1 MTSTPQRPGD
11 RGEPRKSPQLTL
23 AQFRQLSEMRY
34 QLLEF
39 LHFSQNA
46 AEAAGIRPQQHQ
58 LLLAV
63 HGMPAHEE
71 PSIANVA
78 RRLLLK
84 HNSAVELVDRT
95 IELGFLRRTRDLTD
109 HRRILLRLTPSGER
123 LLRSLT
129 EHHLNELQ
137 EAGPRLIEALRRV
150 IGGESAAQS
159 GDGLV
164 SLLSSEGGR

>member
-1 MTSTPQRPGD
+1 MADSLRRPAGSG
-11 RGEPRKSPQLTL
+11 RSRKRPELTR

-34 QLLEF
+34 QLLKF
-39 LHFSQNA
+39 LHFSQDA
-46 AEAAGIRPQQHQ
+46 AERAAIRPQQHQ
-58 LLLAV
+58 LLLAI
-63 HGMPAHEE
+63 HGIPANEE

-78 RRLLLK
+78 RRMLLK

-95 IELGFLRRTRDLTD
+95 IELGFLRRTHDPTD
-109 HRRILLRLTPSGER
+109 HRRILLRLTPEGER

-150 IGGESAAQS
+150 IGAKSANGAGESIVPPV
-159 GDGLV
+159 G
-164 SLLSSEGGR
+164 SEAKR

>member
-1 MTSTPQRPGD
+1 MTSTPQRLGGGGPS
-11 RGEPRKSPQLTL
+11 RKTAELTR

-34 QLLEF
+34 QLLKF
-39 LHFSQNA
+39 LHFSQDA
-46 AEAAGIRPQQHQ
+46 AEQAAIRPQQHQ

-71 PSIANVA
+71 PSIASVA

-95 IELGFLRRTRDLTD
+95 IELGYLRRTHDPTD
-109 HRRILLRLTPSGER
+109 HRRVLLRLTPEGER

-129 EHHLNELQ
+129 KHHLNELQ

-150 IGGESAAQS
+150 VGGDSANRA
-159 GDGLV
+159 GEDFAP
-164 SLLSSEGGR
+164 SLASEAKR